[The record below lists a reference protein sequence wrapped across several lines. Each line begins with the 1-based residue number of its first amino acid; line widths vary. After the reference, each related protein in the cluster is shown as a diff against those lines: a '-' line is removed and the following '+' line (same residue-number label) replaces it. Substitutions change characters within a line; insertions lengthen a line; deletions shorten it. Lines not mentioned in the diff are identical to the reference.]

1 MLLCR
6 DDVATNILGW
16 DHPGFCKVSSFRD
29 ALITMITRQKPS
41 RENIGTSFKLEEQ
54 LMPSA
59 ANRPGYSSGAD
70 NHRMSISLCDVMHL
84 LTLIH

>member
-1 MLLCR
+1 
-6 DDVATNILGW
+6 
-16 DHPGFCKVSSFRD
+16 
-29 ALITMITRQKPS
+29 MITRQKPS